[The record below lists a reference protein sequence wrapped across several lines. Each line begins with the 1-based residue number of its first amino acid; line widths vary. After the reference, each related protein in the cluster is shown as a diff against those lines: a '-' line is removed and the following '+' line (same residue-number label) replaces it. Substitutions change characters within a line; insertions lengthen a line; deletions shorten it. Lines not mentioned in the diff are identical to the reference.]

1 MTATH
6 TRQWTAQELA
16 ALDAAFS
23 IVLAA
28 RTDDGPLRDSV
39 EIGLVVTPDG
49 AFVRAYRGPVSG
61 WFQATQ
67 ARGQGTIRFGGRTVP
82 VRFDHAAP
90 EDEPAIHDT
99 IDRAYVRKYG
109 GGSGGIATNRARA
122 TTVRIIPITDEAPI
136 PHETPGRPAP

>member
-28 RTDDGPLRDSV
+28 RTDDGPLRGSV

-49 AFVRAYRGPVSG
+49 VFVRAYRGPVSG

-82 VRFDHAAP
+82 ARFDHAAP

-109 GGSGGIATNRARA
+109 DGSGGIATDRARA
-122 TTVRIIPITDEAPI
+122 ATVRITPIADEASI
-136 PHETPGRPAP
+136 PHETL

>member
-6 TRQWTAQELA
+6 TRRWTAQELA
-16 ALDAAFS
+16 GLDATFS

-61 WFQATQ
+61 WFRATQ

-82 VRFDHAAP
+82 VRFVPAAP

-109 GGSGGIATNRARA
+109 ADSGGITTDRARA
-122 TTVRIIPITDEAPI
+122 TTVRLTPVADETPI
-136 PHETPGRPAP
+136 PHEPPGRPTP